1 MNWQVLTQEWILMPK
16 MAWEVLTSWQTIL
29 GLFGGGLLGII
40 GGILPG
46 ISAVM
51 SMSLMLGFVFKLPVD
66 AGLGLLVGIYT
77 GAIYGGSITAILL
90 NIPGT
95 PAAAA
100 TVLDGHKMARKGQ
113 AREAIGI
120 ATWSSFLEKLE
131 ES

>member
-77 GAIYGGSITAILL
+77 GAIYGGSI
-90 NIPGT
+90 P
-95 PAAAA
+95 
-100 TVLDGHKMARKGQ
+100 Q
-113 AREAIGI
+113 YC
-120 ATWSSFLEKLE
+120 
-131 ES
+131 